1 MKIYLAP
8 LHGITLF
15 PFRNA
20 FFKHFKGVDEV
31 VAPFVPAVASSRF
44 NPRLYRDILP
54 ENNLNVTLIPQLLGH
69 DKTAL
74 RESCKI
80 LQSMGYSKVNWNLG
94 CPSKSVVRHGRGCGL
109 MPNTSAIIDIIE
121 EVLKLDNIEFS
132 LKIRLGLNQ
141 PEESER
147 LIENLRN
154 YPIPE
159 IVIHPRLGI
168 SQYEGV
174 VDLAGF
180 EKLYRSATQRII
192 YNGDIQMPQDI
203 ENLQKRFP
211 KLEHFMLGRGLLRN
225 PFLAES
231 IRSSNSISDKKL
243 RFWNFYDEY
252 LETLLIHF
260 QNRQGILSHLKE
272 LWRYFYVFFKL
283 NDTALND
290 LLRSTDL
297 TELEEIICNYGLRL

>member
-15 PFRNA
+15 PFRNI

-31 VAPFVPAVASSRF
+31 VAPFVPAVPSSRF

-54 ENNLNVTLIPQLLGH
+54 ENNLNITVTPQLLGH

-74 RESCKI
+74 RESCKV
-80 LQSMGYSKVNWNLG
+80 LQSMGYSKINWNLG
-94 CPSKSVVRHGRGCGL
+94 CPSKSVVKHGRGCGL
-109 MPNTSAIIDIIE
+109 MPNTSVIMEIIE
-121 EVLKLDNIEFS
+121 EVLNLENLEFS
-132 LKIRLGLNQ
+132 LKIRLGLYQ

-154 YPIPE
+154 YPISE
-159 IVIHPRLGI
+159 IIIHPRLGV

-180 EKLYRSATQRII
+180 EKLYRSATQPVI
-192 YNGDIQMPQDI
+192 YNGDIQTPQDI

-211 KLEHFMLGRGLLRN
+211 KLEHFMLGRGLLKN
-225 PFLAES
+225 PFLAEE
-231 IRSSNSISDKKL
+231 IRSSNSISDKKF
-243 RFWNFYDEY
+243 RFWSFYDEY
-252 LETLLIHF
+252 LEILLSHF
-260 QNRQGILSHLKE
+260 QNRQGVLSHLKE
-272 LWRYFYVFFKL
+272 FWRYFYVFFKL
-283 NDTALND
+283 DDTVLND
-290 LLRSTDL
+290 FLRSTSLD
-297 TELEEIICNYGLRL
+297 ELEEQVCKYGLR